1 MTETGGTRWGG
12 RFAERM
18 DPGAQAFTASI
29 DFDRRLWPW
38 DIDGS
43 RAWAR
48 ALGRAGLLTEVELT
62 ALLAGLDA
70 VRAELEGGAFPFRRE
85 LEDIHLNIE
94 RRLTE
99 LAGPVG
105 GKLHTGRS
113 RNDQIALDERLYLR
127 DMISHAEGGIREV

>member
-1 MTETGGTRWGG
+1 MTDPGGTRWGG

-18 DPGAQAFTASI
+18 DPSAQAFTASL

-43 RAWAR
+43 RAWVR
-48 ALGRAGLLTEVELT
+48 ALARAGLLTEAELA

-70 VRAELEGGAFPFRRE
+70 VRAELESGRFPFRRE

-105 GKLHTGRS
+105 GKLHNRKS
-113 RNDQIALDERLYLR
+113 
-127 DMISHAEGGIREV
+127 VV